1 MGRRKRE
8 EVEIE
13 EEYYEEDNTFAD
25 DMKKEITGII
35 IIALA
40 IILGISF
47 FYGDGSGTLLDP
59 IHNGLV
65 SLFGVLSIVFPIYLI
80 IDSLLIL
87 RDPDKSFGVKFVL
100 KTLFV
105 VALVGAIPTLMV
117 VDDTE
122 IALRTGGYLGFG
134 IAYLLYKIGGIVG
147 GYVIL
152 VAIVALTFILLTKK
166 SFIGFV
172 RKGVNGVKENIH
184 GLYEEDDDEE
194 EVEAEF
200 DENGQG
206 ILVEEKDPKK
216 KHGKFNF
223 LVDSEDEEEEDDDED
238 NENSLSREEL
248 ASDEED
254 EEYEE
259 DAAEEEKKF
268 DLNEKPSFIKRLF
281 GGEKSEKK
289 KKHEDIT
296 EEVDVVGLYGK
307 EESKEELAKA
317 FEDKNE
323 GIVDISIFEQTEY
336 VESAEEESEEDEEY
350 DEDDDGYQDESDNEE
365 YEAYDVDEDDENED
379 YADEYAT
386 DDYEEDEE
394 EEDDGEEIQIGLH
407 DIQNA
412 TKIAG
417 EVDPLANTPVSR
429 PVATTDEY
437 DDENKGSYKNTIV
450 KKNPHRQKQEVKLI
464 DEDGEEE
471 TIEIDDEP
479 IDYVY
484 PKMNLLNKVQSTKG
498 GLNKAELKEKS
509 KVLEETLKSFKVNA
523 SVVGVTKGPAVT
535 RFELQL
541 AVGVKVGTIQ
551 NLADDIAL
559 HMASSGVRIAP
570 VPGKTTI
577 GVEIANSEPAAV
589 YMKEVLDTEEF
600 RSAKSKIA
608 TVLGKSI
615 DGKTI
620 LMDIAKLP
628 HVLIAG
634 ATGSGKSVCINTIIT
649 SIMYKASPDEV
660 KLIMVD
666 PKVVELQVYQDIPH
680 LLIPVVTDPKKAA
693 SALNWAVLEMESRY
707 HKFAD
712 CNVRNLEG
720 YNIAME
726 KAGKRKMPQIVIII
740 DELADLMM
748 AAGKEVET
756 SICRLAQKARAAG
769 MHLIVATQ
777 RPSVDV
783 VTGLIKTNIPS
794 RIAFAV
800 SSGIDS
806 RTILDSLGAEKLL
819 GRGDMLFLKQGDSK
833 PTRIQGA
840 FVSDEEVENI
850 TNFVKSHHSAHY
862 SNDVIEKI
870 NRATEEKE
878 KDGDKVPSKGDDDG
892 DDESL
897 VYDAVELINE
907 KKKASI
913 SMFQRAFKIG
923 YNRAANLMELLEQK
937 GFVGPDEG
945 TKPRKVY
952 FDSIRDAM
960 SYRD

>member
-47 FYGDGSGTLLDP
+47 FYGNESGTLLDP
-59 IHNGLV
+59 IHKGLD
-65 SLFGVLSIVFPIYLI
+65 SLFGVLSIIFPVYLI
-80 IDSLLIL
+80 IDSILIL
-87 RDPDKSFGVKFVL
+87 KDPDKAFGVKFVL
-100 KTLFV
+100 SCLFI
-105 VALVGAIPTLMV
+105 VALVGALPTLMV
-117 VDDTE
+117 VEDTDL
-122 IALRTGGYLGFG
+122 ALKTGGYLGYG
-134 IAYLLYKIGGIVG
+134 ISYLLYKIGGTVG

-152 VAIVALTFILLTKK
+152 IAIVALTFILLTKK
-166 SFIGFV
+166 SFIGLV
-172 RKGVNGVKENIH
+172 RRGVSGVKENIDR
-184 GLYEEDDDEE
+184 LYEDDEDE
-194 EVEAEF
+194 DEEAEF

-206 ILVEEKDPKK
+206 ILVEERDPNKK
-216 KHGKFNF
+216 NGKFNF
-223 LVDSEDEEEEDDDED
+223 LVDADDEEEEDDE
-238 NENSLSREEL
+238 NENSLSREDL
-248 ASDEED
+248 ASDDEDEED
-254 EEYEE
+254 EEPV
-259 DAAEEEKKF
+259 EEEPKKF

-281 GGEKSEKK
+281 GGSDKPEKKEKK
-289 KKHEDIT
+289 KKKELDEDI
-296 EEVDVVGLYGK
+296 DVVGLYGK
-307 EESKEELAKA
+307 EETKEELARA

-323 GIVDISIFEQTEY
+323 GIVDISIFEGVEY
-336 VESAEEESEEDEEY
+336 LNEEPLDEEDLETQ
-350 DEDDDGYQDESDNEE
+350 DEDDEYEEEADSDE
-365 YEAYDVDEDDENED
+365 YEAYDVEQDDEDED

-386 DDYEEDEE
+386 DDYEEEIDD
-394 EEDDGEEIQIGLH
+394 EDDGEEIQIGLH

-450 KKNPHRQKQEVKLI
+450 KKNPHRQKQEIKLV

-471 TIEIDDEP
+471 IVEIDDEP
-479 IDYVY
+479 INYVY
-484 PKMNLLNKVQSTKG
+484 PKMSLLNKVQSSKG
-498 GLNKAELKEKS
+498 GLNKQELKEKS
-509 KVLEETLKSFKVNA
+509 QVLEETLKNFKVNA

-541 AVGVKVGTIQ
+541 AIGVKVATIQ

-600 RSAKSKIA
+600 KNAKSKIA

-615 DGKTI
+615 DGKTV

-726 KAGKRKMPQIVIII
+726 KAGKKKMPQIVIII

-850 TNFVKSHHSAHY
+850 TNFVKSHHDAHY
-862 SNDVIEKI
+862 SKDVIDQI

-878 KDGDKVPSKGDDDG
+878 KDGEKLPSKGDDEG

-897 VYDAVELINE
+897 MYDAIELINE

-945 TKPRKVY
+945 TKPRQVY
-952 FDSIRDAM
+952 WDSIRDAM